1 MDRKLLLAML
11 LGALLL
17 TATFVKADE
26 DDYDDD
32 SEDAGEDKKE
42 SDDSPHVKV
51 ITTKNWD
58 DVVGKAKYA
67 LVRSRRRGARQGAV
81 APKQLQPP
89 QHDRMEAP
97 STTHAPLVVWCP
109 RRWSSMPL
117 GVDTARFVCVC
128 AVLSGMQHVAC

>member
-32 SEDAGEDKKE
+32 SEEAEDKKE
-42 SDDSPHVKV
+42 SDDEPHVKV

-58 DVVGKAKYA
+58 DIVGKAKYA
-67 LVRSRRRGARQGAV
+67 LVRSRRHGATQGAV

-89 QHDRMEAP
+89 QQGSYGGA
-97 STTHAPLVVWCP
+97 STTHAPRVAWCSC
-109 RRWSSMPL
+109 RWSSMPL
-117 GVDTARFVCVC
+117 GVDTARCVC
-128 AVLSGMQHVAC
+128 STCLADLQLL